1 MEVQL
6 QVKPMPLPKV
16 NTGIV
21 GLDNVLGGGFPV
33 DRLYL
38 VEGDPGT
45 GKTTLA
51 IQFLMEGARHG
62 ERVLFLSLSETEV
75 ELRTVALSHGWTMK
89 GIDIFELSAAQQNR
103 PAEQNTLFHPSEV
116 ELNEVTR
123 LLLDQVERINPT
135 RVVVDSLSELR
146 LLAQNPLRLRRQ
158 ILALKQFFAG
168 RKCTVLL
175 LDDLTAS
182 DDNGQAHSLAHGVI
196 SMEQPAPEYGSERR
210 RLRVMKLRGVK
221 FRGGWHDY
229 SITTGGL
236 VVFPRL
242 VASEHR
248 PEMKNEN
255 ITSGIPEL
263 DALCGGGVSR
273 GTSMLI
279 IGPAG
284 AGKTTIAMQFA
295 YAAMRRGE
303 HTAVFLFDENL
314 QTLMTRCSSVG
325 MNVRD
330 DREKG
335 LLTAQQIDPAEMPP
349 GEFSHIVRGAV
360 ERDRARVVVIDSL
373 NGYMNAMPQER
384 FLLVH
389 MHELL
394 TYLAHQGVLTI
405 LTMAQHGLV
414 GKMESPIDLSYLS
427 DSVLS
432 VRYFESRG
440 EIMQSIAVLKKRTG
454 PHERTLREFRVTQQG
469 IRIGAPL
476 RDFHGV
482 LTGVPVFAGGNTN
495 LFKGEHA

>member
-1 MEVQL
+1 
-6 QVKPMPLPKV
+6 MPLPKI

-21 GLDNVLGGGFPV
+21 GLDNVLGGGFPI

-38 VEGDPGT
+38 IEGDPGT

-51 IQFLMEGARHG
+51 IQFLMEGAQHG

-75 ELRTVALSHGWTMK
+75 ELRTVALSHGWTLE

-116 ELNEVTR
+116 ELNEVTQ
-123 LLLDQVERINPT
+123 LLLDQVERLNPT

-175 LDDLTAS
+175 LDDLTAG
-182 DDNGQAHSLAHGVI
+182 DDNGQAHSLAHGVM
-196 SMEQPAPEYGSERR
+196 SMEQPAPDYGSERR

-248 PEMKNEN
+248 PEVKNEN

-295 YAAMRRGE
+295 SAAMRRGE

-314 QTLMTRCSSVG
+314 QTLMARCSSVG

-360 ERDRARVVVIDSL
+360 ERKRARVVVIDSL

-405 LTMAQHGLV
+405 LTMAQHGLI
-414 GKMESPIDLSYLS
+414 GNMESPIDLSYLS
-427 DSVLS
+427 DAVLS

-440 EIMQSIAVLKKRTG
+440 EIMQSSAVLKKRTG

-482 LTGVPVFAGGNTN
+482 LTGVPVFAGGNTT